1 MHSTIRA
8 ETEVL
13 AKYQGHTGE
22 VAHGKKWLALPWD
35 FVGESGNAL
44 PEKATSELGIES
56 KQCCLGMSN
65 TSARLD
71 CLLLQETEKLVG
83 KRGKW
88 HGAEESVRPLPERPY
103 VLGFGLH
110 RQEGASDGS

>member
-56 KQCCLGMSN
+56 SVVWECQIHQQGWTVCYYRKQKN
-65 TSARLD
+65 
-71 CLLLQETEKLVG
+71 
-83 KRGKW
+83 W
-88 HGAEESVRPLPERPY
+88 
-103 VLGFGLH
+103 
-110 RQEGASDGS
+110 